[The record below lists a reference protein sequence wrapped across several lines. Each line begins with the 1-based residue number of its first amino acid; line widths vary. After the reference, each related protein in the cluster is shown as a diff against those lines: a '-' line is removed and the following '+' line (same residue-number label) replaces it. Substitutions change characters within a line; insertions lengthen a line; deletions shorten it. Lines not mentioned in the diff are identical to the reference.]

1 MEIIISNLILL
12 IVIHVIQRIFKLG
25 GLEMFSFVYYPL
37 IFITFSCIW
46 EHNLDKFI
54 AIPFYLS
61 VILASDFLSR
71 KYGLGDYDDIGR
83 ALLQVSFYATLA
95 TTTLSL
101 SMLVFKSDGY
111 PVKSQNFGGITSNQ
125 LIINICLVLFSALA
139 AYLIFIKFND
149 KIK

>member
-1 MEIIISNLILL
+1 MEIIISNLIFL
-12 IVIHVIQRIFKLG
+12 IVVHVVERIFKSS
-25 GLEMFSFVYYPL
+25 GLEIFSFVYYPL
-37 IFITFSCIW
+37 IFIIFSCIW
-46 EHNLDKFI
+46 GHSLDKFI

-71 KYGLGDYDDIGR
+71 KYDSGGYDDIGR

-101 SMLVFKSDGY
+101 FMLVFKSDGY
-111 PVKSQNFGGITSNQ
+111 PVKSQDFGGITINQ
-125 LIINICLVLFSALA
+125 LIINICLVSFSALA